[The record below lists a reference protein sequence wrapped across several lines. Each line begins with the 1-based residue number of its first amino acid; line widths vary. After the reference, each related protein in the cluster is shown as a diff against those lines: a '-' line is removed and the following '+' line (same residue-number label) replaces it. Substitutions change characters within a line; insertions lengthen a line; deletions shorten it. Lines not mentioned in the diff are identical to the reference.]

1 MATEVGQ
8 AQIKLSFDAKSLT
21 NSMNSAEKN
30 LTASGTNSGKSWANA
45 WTIAAGNLIA
55 KGIGKIINTITSN
68 MDRAIKRVDT
78 INNSSKV
85 FTAMGYAVDDVS
97 NSMGRLNEYLDG
109 LPTSMTDAVQGVQ
122 SLSASFGGIQIGTD
136 LFIAMND
143 AGLAF
148 GATTDQ
154 VANAINQLGQ
164 LSLDGPLDA
173 QTWNSLRNSGFGPV
187 FAAMAKEA
195 GITVGE
201 LKEQF
206 GGRGTKTV
214 GDFVNALVKMD
225 KDGTKSMDSLA
236 NLARANTEGIG
247 TAFENVQNRIAKAI
261 EKIINHI
268 GAERISGAINA
279 ISKGFTNVA
288 DVVINVIDF
297 LVANK
302 WILDV
307 ILAFFTGL
315 LAMGIAAKVAS
326 FIQMIVSFASTN
338 PILLAIGAVA
348 AILVLVM
355 THLDEIKAWI
365 NENLPW
371 LPPILEEIGAILGK
385 IGEFIGWIF
394 GELAKL
400 WEFIEPVFKAIFE
413 LFKFLWDNIVYPIV
427 QKIFEKIFSDMKI
440 LFDVFKGVFEAV
452 FTILKTFFDIASVI
466 VGAVVVVFKGLWDA
480 ISAGV
485 NWAVGVFKSVFEP
498 VANWINDHVI
508 QPIKGFFEGLWN
520 GIKTGVQ
527 AVKDF
532 IGNIFGT
539 VGGIVKAPINGII
552 SGVNSVLTK
561 INSITIPDWVPFVG
575 GAHTNF
581 GTIPLLASGGVANGA
596 TQAIIGEAG
605 REVVLPLERN
615 TGNWSGLLAEALEKE
630 MEEDGNLGIPQ
641 PAVINLYL
649 DGQQVEQVILQDI
662 RRAI

>member
-371 LPPILEEIGAILGK
+371 LPPILEQIGAILGK

-440 LFDVFKGVFEAV
+440 LFDVFKGVFETV

-466 VGAVVVVFKGLWDA
+466 IGAVVVVFKGLWDA

-498 VANWINDHVI
+498 IANWINDHVI

-520 GIKTGVQ
+520 GIKAGVQ

-581 GTIPLLASGGVANGA
+581 GMIPLLASGGVANGA

-630 MEEDGNLGIPQ
+630 MEEDGNLGSPQ

>member
-371 LPPILEEIGAILGK
+371 LPPILEQIGAILGK

-440 LFDVFKGVFEAV
+440 LFDVFKGVFETV

-466 VGAVVVVFKGLWDA
+466 IGAVVVVFKGLWDA

-485 NWAVGVFKSVFEP
+485 NWAVGVFKSVFDP
-498 VANWINDHVI
+498 IANWINDHVI

-520 GIKTGVQ
+520 GIKAGVQ

-581 GTIPLLASGGVANGA
+581 GMIPLLASGGVANGA

-630 MEEDGNLGIPQ
+630 MEEDGNLGSPQ

-649 DGQQVEQVILQDI
+649 DGKQVEQVILQDI